1 MTATEPDR
9 VQTVGSIRDRR
20 RWRPRLVVDARLGL
34 AAGLVAVL
42 AVQAAISLSLS
53 ATGLSATAFEDEAL
67 YLHAGRQILN
77 SWIHGGPGYDDFA
90 SYFSGSPYIYPPLGA
105 LADGAGGLA
114 GARLLSLVFAL
125 VTTVLVATVGRSL
138 FNRAAG
144 VAGAAAFVCGGPVL
158 FLGGFATYDAMAL
171 MLLVGGL
178 AVGLRA
184 AAAERT
190 RTALLLASVAGILLG
205 GAVAT
210 KYMVALFVPSICLI
224 VLTMTVRTSRSPS
237 DRGAEASGTPF
248 PAPRPPAARASATG
262 SHRRP
267 TRRARGREFRLS
279 VRLAGLALGGTVGAA
294 AVAGVWLGLTGTRQL
309 SGMMMTTI
317 SRTPFVTTG
326 RLDVFEHGLRW
337 AAPTLLVAVLAVPL
351 VGRQRPALTGLL
363 LITSLLPIIFQAR
376 SGELTSL
383 HKHVAFGLAF
393 AAPLAGAGLASA
405 VTWLS
410 ARNSGRMLKPGILLA
425 SAAGL
430 VLLYSGARTA
440 HDLFGQW
447 ADSRPLVAFLRTQV
461 GNPSDHY
468 LVEES
473 EVPRYYLEDRTASGQ
488 WDNTYY
494 LYYVDPRTKAAIPG
508 VGAYRAAL
516 TDRYF
521 EIVVL
526 RYGPTAALDRQI
538 RDILDD
544 TTRYR
549 QIAQVPDASGWTIW
563 RRVAP

>member
-1 MTATEPDR
+1 MTDTAAPRAPAARGTRAP
-9 VQTVGSIRDRR
+9 R
-20 RWRPRLVVDARLGL
+20 RWRPRFVVGTRAGL
-34 AAGLVAVL
+34 AAGLIAVL
-42 AVQAAISLSLS
+42 AVQAAVTLS
-53 ATGLSATAFEDEAL
+53 LSATAFEDEAL

-77 SWIHGGPGYDDFA
+77 SWIHGGPDYDDFA
-90 SYFSGSPYIYPPLGA
+90 GYFSGSPYIYPPLGA
-105 LADGAGGLA
+105 LADGVAGLA

-125 VTTVLVATVGRSL
+125 VTTVLVAAVGRTL
-138 FNRAAG
+138 FDRTAG

-171 MLLVGGL
+171 MLLTGGL

-184 AAAERT
+184 AVAERT
-190 RTALLLASVAGILLG
+190 RTALLLSSVAGVLLA

-210 KYMVALFVPSICLI
+210 KYMVALFVPSVCLV
-224 VLTMTVRTSRSPS
+224 VLAMTIRTSRSLS
-237 DRGAEASGTPF
+237 GGSAEAPGTPS
-248 PAPRPPAARASATG
+248 PARRPPAEGASATG

-267 TRRARGREFRLS
+267 TRRARGRGFRLS
-279 VRLAGLALGGTVGAA
+279 ARLAALALGGAAGAA
-294 AVAGVWLGLTGTRQL
+294 ATAGVWLGLTGTRQL
-309 SGMMMTTI
+309 SGMRTTTI

-337 AAPTLLVAVLAVPL
+337 AAPTLLVAVLAVAL
-351 VGRQRPALTGLL
+351 VGRRRPVLAGLL

-393 AAPLAGAGLASA
+393 AAPLAGAGVAGA
-405 VTWLS
+405 VTWLG
-410 ARNSGRMLKPGILLA
+410 ARNPGRILPLSILLA
-425 SAAGL
+425 AAAGL

-447 ADSRPLVAFLRTQV
+447 ADSRPLVAFLRSQV

-494 LYYVDPRTKAAIPG
+494 LYYVDPDTGKAVTG
-508 VGAYRAAL
+508 VDAYRAAL
-516 TDRYF
+516 TDRYYD
-521 EIVVL
+521 IVVL

-538 RDILDD
+538 RDVLDD
-544 TTRYR
+544 PTRYR
-549 QIAQVPDASGWTIW
+549 QVAQVPDPSGWTIW